1 MNEATEA
8 TAEPSETIPHAPFY
22 GSVTVRISP
31 KCPLY
36 QSKYLYIAVLDSS
49 GRDCSHY
56 TIARKLTDGE
66 MTFYPQ
72 NLNIYLCNGENYVL
86 RLYDING
93 TERRAW
99 FTPAG
104 GNIEIKING

>member
-8 TAEPSETIPHAPFY
+8 TAEPSETIPRDYFC

-36 QSKYLYIAVLDSS
+36 QSKYLYIAVLDSD
-49 GRDCSHY
+49 GRECSHY
-56 TIARKLTDGE
+56 TIARKLNGGE
-66 MTFYPQ
+66 IMFYPQ
-72 NLNIYLCNGENYVL
+72 SHNIYLCNGENYVL

-104 GNIEIKING
+104 GNIEINING